1 MRLLTRS
8 ALACILLVTAVPPA
22 AAQTLAEIDRAE
34 AALDAAWAATPIQTR
49 TVALVAAPPAGFG
62 LYEPHPTGV
71 FAPGEPIIAY
81 AEPVGFGYSEQAPG
95 LWQLGFDVDLLVKT
109 ADGQILGGQEGFER
123 LALTSRTRNREF
135 MLTLTLDL
143 DGAPPGDYVVQYT
156 LNDIASDK
164 SGQFSLPF
172 TIADP

>member
-1 MRLLTRS
+1 MRRLAPA
-8 ALACILLVTAVPPA
+8 ALACLLLA
-22 AAQTLAEIDRAE
+22 AAAPPIAGQTMAEIERAE
-34 AALDAAWAATPIQTR
+34 AVLDAAWAALPIQTR
-49 TVALVAAPPAGFG
+49 TAVLVAAPPAGFG

-71 FAPGEPIIAY
+71 FAPGEPIIVY
-81 AEPVGFGYSEQAPG
+81 AEPVGFGYSQPAPG
-95 LWQLGFDVDLLVKT
+95 LWQFGFDVDLLVKT

-164 SGQFSLPF
+164 SGALVLPF
-172 TIADP
+172 TIVDP

>member
-1 MRLLTRS
+1 MRRLAPT
-8 ALACILLVTAVPPA
+8 ALAGILLAAAAPA
-22 AAQTLAEIDRAE
+22 AAQTMAEIERAE

-49 TVALVAAPPAGFG
+49 TAVLVAAPPAGFG
-62 LYEPHPTGV
+62 LYEPHPTGA

-81 AEPVGFGYSEQAPG
+81 AEPVGFGYTQPAPG
-95 LWQLGFDVDLLVKT
+95 LWQFGFDVDLLVKT
-109 ADGQILGGQEGFER
+109 ADGRILGGQEGFER

-164 SGQFSLPF
+164 NGQLSLPF
-172 TIADP
+172 SITDR